1 MTRTRIALT
10 LGALGLAGVLGLA
23 GCGAAAS
30 PTNPAPAGA
39 DLSAEADALQAL
51 GFNTGLAADPSPS
64 APAPGASA
72 APNANGPA
80 KNRHPRIAE
89 RRFLSRN
96 VLHGEI
102 TVQTKAGVRTVVVQ
116 RGTVTAVSATTVEV
130 RSTDGF
136 TLAWTF
142 GANLRVVENLHKV
155 GPTALK
161 TGQKIG
167 VAGAQNGSATDAR
180 LIVIAQAS

>member
-51 GFNTGLAADPSPS
+51 GFDTGLAADPSPS
-64 APAPGASA
+64 TPAPGASA
-72 APNANGPA
+72 APNA

-89 RRFLSRN
+89 RRFLRRN

-102 TVQTKAGVRTVVVQ
+102 TVQTKTGVRTIVVQ

-136 TLAWTF
+136 TLTWTF

-161 TGQKIG
+161 TGQQIG
-167 VAGAQNGSATDAR
+167 VAGARAGSTTDAR
-180 LIVIAQAS
+180 LIVITQP